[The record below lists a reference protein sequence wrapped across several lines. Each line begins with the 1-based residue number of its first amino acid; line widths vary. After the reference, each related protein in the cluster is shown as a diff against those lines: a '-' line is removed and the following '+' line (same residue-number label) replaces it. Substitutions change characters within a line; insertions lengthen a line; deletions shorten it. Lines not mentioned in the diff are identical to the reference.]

1 MTQETSALDPSLPV
15 RRRSTEELFSELYQ
29 ELRKIA
35 AQRMAHERP
44 GDTLQATALVNEAWL
59 RLQADAVQ
67 EWRDEKHL
75 IAAASEAMRRILVD
89 RARNKLCQRNGGGWK
104 RTSADLERVEAE
116 TLSDDTTLLVDEL
129 LDRFNREHADKV
141 GIVELRF
148 FAGLS
153 YREIA
158 SLLETSERSVR
169 RTWRYAKAWM
179 LAEAEKLRQSGNGQS

>member
-1 MTQETSALDPSLPV
+1 M
-15 RRRSTEELFSELYQ
+15 FSELYQ

-89 RARNKLCQRNGGGWK
+89 RARNKRTLKNGGEFR
-104 RTSADLERVEAE
+104 RTDLDIEECREA
-116 TLSDDTTLLVDEL
+116 TANRPDLLEIDECLTFFAQVHAENARL
-129 LDRFNREHADKV
+129 L
-141 GIVELRF
+141 ELHF
-148 FAGLS
+148 FAGMKLK
-153 YREIA
+153 EIA
-158 SLLETSERSVR
+158 ALT
-169 RTWRYAKAWM
+169 
-179 LAEAEKLRQSGNGQS
+179 GQSAKTIRRRWVYSRAWLYDAIQRRRSGKV